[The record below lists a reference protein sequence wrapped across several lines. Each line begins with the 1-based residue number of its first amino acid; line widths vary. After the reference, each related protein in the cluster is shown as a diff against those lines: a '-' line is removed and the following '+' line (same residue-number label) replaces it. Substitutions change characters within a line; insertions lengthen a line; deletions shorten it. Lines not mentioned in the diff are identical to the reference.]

1 MLRVT
6 AIFDNKIAA
15 PITPTEFVKRDYLT
29 ATGKEDLLHILVE
42 QESEFPIPIH
52 LCGQK
57 PSGGCG
63 TSNGV

>member
-42 QESEFPIPIH
+42 QESEFPIP
-52 LCGQK
+52 K
-57 PSGGCG
+57 DRK
-63 TSNGV
+63 